1 MKEMFRKVQ
10 QMEIS
15 NPGHGWRDGGGM
27 RAWTRAVTMGR
38 KALGTAEENRGDAG
52 VWGEGDQGVKDD
64 AKFSR

>member
-1 MKEMFRKVQ
+1 
-10 QMEIS
+10 
-15 NPGHGWRDGGGM
+15 M
-27 RAWTRAVTMGR
+27 RAWTRAATTGR